1 MNTKKT
7 TRRER
12 GGQFVTQPDRTGPD
26 NPAPPAANSSPTPEE
41 RRHFKLGWWS
51 LFVFVFLGIM
61 LEGMLAFRVSW
72 YMDVDNDTRRLM
84 LRLGHAHGT
93 LLSLVNIAF
102 AATLAR
108 ITLPAASQLWASRFL
123 AAATLLIPS
132 GFILGGLQI
141 HDADPGLGIV
151 LLPAGAILL
160 VFALYNTARNT
171 GR

>member
-1 MNTKKT
+1 
-7 TRRER
+7 
-12 GGQFVTQPDRTGPD
+12 
-26 NPAPPAANSSPTPEE
+26 
-41 RRHFKLGWWS
+41 
-51 LFVFVFLGIM
+51 M

-108 ITLPAASQLWASRFL
+108 ITLPAASRLWASRFL